1 MRFGERDGHQIF
13 LEPEGLNVVVE
24 PSSTRLFI
32 ESVANPPPCVPRT
45 CAYPPPP
52 RTSPHG
58 LATAGRFSLAREPA
72 VRTRGLDL
80 GRLLLTPWPELLPQ
94 QPPIFLFGHPVG
106 TTRQLL
112 DAGTVEHNDFISTV
126 LD

>member
-24 PSSTRLFI
+24 PSSTRLLI

-52 RTSPHG
+52 HIPTRVSDSRPV
-58 LATAGRFSLAREPA
+58 LASAGAGGANS
-72 VRTRGLDL
+72 
-80 GRLLLTPWPELLPQ
+80 
-94 QPPIFLFGHPVG
+94 G
-106 TTRQLL
+106 T
-112 DAGTVEHNDFISTV
+112 
-126 LD
+126 